1 MCKKIRGVAMAPRD
15 HPLLQGNY
23 NICIDNVMLKVLVE
37 LIPTSQIK

>member
-1 MCKKIRGVAMAPRD
+1 MAPRG

-23 NICIDNVMLKVLVE
+23 NIFIDNVMLKVLVE